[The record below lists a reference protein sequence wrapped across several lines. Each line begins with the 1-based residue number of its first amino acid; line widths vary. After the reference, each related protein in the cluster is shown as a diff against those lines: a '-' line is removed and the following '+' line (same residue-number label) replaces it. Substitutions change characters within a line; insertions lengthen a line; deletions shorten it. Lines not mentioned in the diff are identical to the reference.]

1 MTLEPGVNC
10 WKMAGCER
18 FGVLVDGQ
26 SYFEALAS
34 SLAKARRRI
43 ALLGWDFDSRT
54 FLRPQKRRRR
64 RLPIGEFL
72 RDLVERTRT
81 LEIEVLVWWGS
92 VFYGCNPDL
101 PVSLGDAWWSHPR
114 IRFRL
119 DDHHPLGAC
128 HHQKVVCIDDKVAF
142 VGGIDITQC
151 RWDLRKHKPVEV
163 RRRDHLNAPY
173 APVHDLQAVV
183 DGDAARAIAELVS
196 ERWRVL
202 TGAPLEPL
210 NQVAGDPWPD
220 DVKPLLERHPVAIAR
235 TQPLLD
241 AQPEAREIEAINL
254 ACIERAERFVYIEA
268 QYFTIPQVAERLAAQ
283 LEAPHGPEVV
293 IIANNVSSGWVEQQ
307 AMFENRDR
315 LFSLLRRADRHDR
328 LRTFFP
334 VACRDPACCIKVH
347 SKLLIVDDKFVR
359 LGSSNLNSR
368 SLGVDTECDLVLEAD
383 TPEARRAIARLSTVL
398 LAEHLD
404 VRPRRLT
411 RALQRHGSVLRAID
425 ALNRKKRG
433 LMPYDVAP
441 ATGSVTLMPG
451 SPLLDPPRA
460 INLKY
465 LWNWLASAFQ

>member
-1 MTLEPGVNC
+1 MILEPGVNC
-10 WKMAGCER
+10 WKIAGCDR

-34 SLAKARRRI
+34 SLAKAKRRI

-72 RDLVERTRT
+72 RDLVERTHT

-101 PVSLGDAWWSHPR
+101 PVTLGDAWWSHPR

-142 VGGIDITQC
+142 IGGIDITQC
-151 RWDLRKHKPVEV
+151 RWDATKHKPVEGH
-163 RRRDHLNAPY
+163 RRDHFDAPY

-183 DGDAARAIAELVS
+183 DGEAARAAAELIS
-196 ERWRVL
+196 GRWRAL
-202 TGAPLEPL
+202 TGDPLTPLEE
-210 NQVAGDPWPD
+210 VASDPWPD
-220 DVKPLLERHPVAIAR
+220 DVKPLLTRHPVAIAR
-235 TQPLLD
+235 TQPALD
-241 AQPEAREIEAINL
+241 SQPEAREIEAVNL
-254 ACIERAERFVYIEA
+254 ACLEQAERFVYIEA
-268 QYFTIPQVAERLAAQ
+268 QYFTIPQVAERLAAL
-283 LEAPHGPEVV
+283 LESPKGPEIV
-293 IIANNVSSGWVEQQ
+293 IVANNVSSGWVEQQ

-315 LFSLLRRADRHDR
+315 LFSLLRRADRYGR

-347 SKLLIVDDKFVR
+347 SKLLIVDDKFMR

-368 SLGVDTECDLVLEAD
+368 SLGVDTECDLVLEAK
-383 TPEARRAIARLSTVL
+383 TPEARRAISRLSTVL

-411 RALQRHGSVLRAID
+411 RALLHHGSILRAID

-433 LMPYDVAP
+433 LMPYEVAP
-441 ATGSVTLMPG
+441 ATGSVNLMAG

-465 LWNWLASAFQ
+465 LWSWFASAFE